1 MSIHQP
7 ALKVLRLGDSVNLS
21 CSVSAEDSEG
31 EQSIYW
37 FRRTAAQPELMYTS
51 ERRCTGLSDGTLYSI
66 NCTFN
71 LELNPVRSSDAGT
84 YHCALAS
91 GRAVVFGE
99 GTKVEILV
107 PPPLLVYCLSV
118 ALILSILGLLVLSF
132 LRYKLKFKL
141 CSSCKGS
148 ESSVQN
154 TDVSSSTFIHQEG
167 VFYSANVGSSI
178 TLPCFYGGGAVMIYW
193 FKQTLGQKPNA
204 IASFY
209 KHDGHGNFYNEHKN
223 KSRFAL
229 EVGNGKSH
237 LRIFDLL
244 TSDSATYYCVAIDA
258 TKFEFGDGATV
269 SVEDPD
275 FNIHTLIHQP
285 VSDTSQPG
293 GSGTL
298 NCTVD
303 TGGCNGEHSFYWF
316 KEAKGSHPGLIYT
329 HGGRNDQ
336 CNKTTMTQTHTCD
349 YSLPLRSQNVYD
361 EGTDHCAV
369 ASCGHMLFGDWKHK
383 ESADGDG
390 PRREPQR

>member
-1 MSIHQP
+1 M
-7 ALKVLRLGDSVNLS
+7 
-21 CSVSAEDSEG
+21 
-31 EQSIYW
+31 
-37 FRRTAAQPELMYTS
+37 
-51 ERRCTGLSDGTLYSI
+51 
-66 NCTFN
+66 TF
-71 LELNPVRSSDAGT
+71 
-84 YHCALAS
+84 
-91 GRAVVFGE
+91 F
-99 GTKVEILV
+99 
-107 PPPLLVYCLSV
+107 
-118 ALILSILGLLVLSF
+118 F
-132 LRYKLKFKL
+132 L
-141 CSSCKGS
+141 
-148 ESSVQN
+148 ESSAQN

-167 VFYSANVGSSI
+167 VFYSANVGNSI

-209 KHDGHGNFYNEHKN
+209 KHDVRGNFYNEHKN

-237 LRIFDLL
+237 LQIFDLL

-269 SVEDPD
+269 SIEDAG
-275 FNIHTLIHQP
+275 FNIHTLVHQP
-285 VSDTSQPG
+285 VSETNHPG

-336 CNKTTMTQTHTCD
+336 CNKTMMTPTHTCD

-361 EGTDHCAV
+361 NGTNQCAV

-383 ESADGDG
+383 ESPGEMNSSELVIYILSGALIFTIILSAGMAFSLCRMKKTIRSHCTGNSATGAADRCKDYSEGNQDEEG
-390 PRREPQR
+390 LQYSALRQHMFNGTRRQRYDTAIQCVYTSVKQTKSTFQQHSVVET